1 MIIIIKPSENRRN
14 PDLEN
19 VMPECRASKI
29 LLFSTLILMADPTDS
44 AQVVSGTQ
52 LHSELAQIAI
62 ETVACGAHTVT
73 FQPRTQYPIEDRHLV
88 EDWKLSNG
96 TWKFIGIFDGSCL
109 KLVYG
114 NN

>member
-1 MIIIIKPSENRRN
+1 
-14 PDLEN
+14 
-19 VMPECRASKI
+19 
-29 LLFSTLILMADPTDS
+29 MANPTDLS
-44 AQVVSGTQ
+44 QGVSGTH
-52 LHSELAQIAI
+52 LRSELAQIAI

>member
-1 MIIIIKPSENRRN
+1 MATESVVLTRN
-14 PDLEN
+14 CV
-19 VMPECRASKI
+19 VMAN
-29 LLFSTLILMADPTDS
+29 PTDLS
-44 AQVVSGTQ
+44 QGVSGTH
-52 LHSELAQIAI
+52 LRSELAQIAI

-114 NN
+114 NY